1 MTAARTPDALLA
13 RLRPRGVEPI
23 ADADALAEFLGGPGE
38 ALLLFTD
45 DPARV
50 PECWDVAV
58 ILPEVLKELG
68 TPPRAAVLLPE
79 LSRALQ
85 SRYGL
90 TRTPAL
96 AAFRAG
102 GWLGALE
109 GVRDWSAYLAEL
121 PSLLARPVSRP
132 PLPIAGGPSASA
144 CA

>member
-1 MTAARTPDALLA
+1 MTAARTPEALLA
-13 RLRPRGVEPI
+13 RLRPRGVEHV
-23 ADADALAEFLGGPGE
+23 ADEAALAAFLAGPAE

-45 DPARV
+45 DPAKV

-58 ILPEVLKELG
+58 ILPELLRELP
-68 TPPRAAVLLPE
+68 TPVRAAVLPPE

-85 SRYGL
+85 ARYGL

-109 GVRDWSAYLAEL
+109 GVRDWSDYRAAL
-121 PSLLARPVSRP
+121 PALLARPVTRP
-132 PLPIAGGPSASA
+132 PLPVASA
-144 CA
+144 PAPACA